1 MPSLLWKPRAL
12 VLAFVTLVLAFVT
25 PVLAPLPAHAGVV
38 QQPAADEGTPN
49 ANTWSAADTSRIVKE
64 VRQRLLSLPTY
75 GVFDAL
81 HFAIKDR
88 TIILEGQASRPILKS
103 DAGNTVKS
111 IPGVESVDNQIE
123 VLPNSPNDDR
133 IRAAVYRR
141 IYSQAALRKYTSAPV
156 GFGPGPSLTRQI
168 GGITQDPPIGYNAI
182 HILVKNGNVAL
193 KGVVNN
199 EGDLTIAG
207 MQANLTPGVFS
218 VDNDLVVQGSAP
230 KNKAR

>member
-1 MPSLLWKPRAL
+1 MTSLLRSSRSLVVAN
-12 VLAFVTLVLAFVT
+12 VLALSLLSNGA
-25 PVLAPLPAHAGVV
+25 ARA
-38 QQPAADEGTPN
+38 QQPADEGAPN
-49 ANTWSAADTSRIVKE
+49 ANTWSETDTARIVKE
-64 VRQRLLSLPTY
+64 VRHRLLSLPTY

-88 TIILEGQASRPILKS
+88 TIILEGQASRPVLKS
-103 DAGNTVKS
+103 DAERAVKS

-123 VLPNSPNDDR
+123 VLPNSPMDDR
-133 IRAAVYRR
+133 IRASLYRR
-141 IYSQAALRKYTSAPV
+141 IYSQPALRKYTSSPV
-156 GFGPGPSLTRQI
+156 GFGPPSSLTRQI
-168 GGITQDPPIGYNAI
+168 GGITQDPPMGYNAI
-182 HILVKNGNVAL
+182 HILVKNGKVAL

-230 KNKAR
+230 KGKAR